1 MFDFEVSKHPHFEM
15 ACRQFAVRQNLV
27 RVAEQIE
34 MKPQMLRNKLNPEQP
49 HQLSCTELL
58 AITDATEDSSLV
70 DALLAQ
76 LNCLPS
82 VPVNE
87 VCAGNISTYALKATA
102 AVGSVAAAAVEG
114 DHKTASRKSALLDSV
129 NTAIRHLSLIGL
141 TVQNRIQSN
150 PALATTVDVI
160 GGLGAVAGLA

>member
-1 MFDFEVSKHPHFEM
+1 M
-15 ACRQFAVRQNLV
+15 
-27 RVAEQIE
+27 
-34 MKPQMLRNKLNPEQP
+34 
-49 HQLSCTELL
+49 
-58 AITDATEDSSLV
+58 
-70 DALLAQ
+70 
-76 LNCLPS
+76 
-82 VPVNE
+82 PVNE
-87 VCAGNISTYALKATA
+87 ACSGNISTYALKATA